1 MKKYLI
7 AITLLL
13 TLATT
18 AQAAAQKHRHSAT
31 AAVVAQPDTVVVFS
45 DTTGVAEDDTAT
57 YSQNYQVSMSPVM
70 DRVISEVEWNDVA
83 GAIFVICVLIV
94 LFILSPVLVIA
105 AIFYFINKNRKE
117 KMKMMQMA
125 IQSGQPI
132 PEQMFNEVR
141 PNHQNNLRRG
151 ITQMFTGVGL
161 FIFLGLIFG
170 KLGFGIGALVFFIG
184 LGKLV
189 IAVIDRNNHQGPNVP
204 PPYQHE

>member
-117 KMKMMQMA
+117 KMKMM
-125 IQSGQPI
+125 
-132 PEQMFNEVR
+132 
-141 PNHQNNLRRG
+141 
-151 ITQMFTGVGL
+151 
-161 FIFLGLIFG
+161 
-170 KLGFGIGALVFFIG
+170 
-184 LGKLV
+184 
-189 IAVIDRNNHQGPNVP
+189 
-204 PPYQHE
+204 